1 MRKNDKIHARWF
13 SETRQLRFDGN
24 GMNIQHLLVFNWLIL
39 RVFIPFGNRKT
50 VSFLKPTVTKLSKRA
65 CKRTRVD

>member
-24 GMNIQHLLVFNWLIL
+24 GIPFIMNIQHLLVSNRMIL
-39 RVFIPFGNRKT
+39 GVFI
-50 VSFLKPTVTKLSKRA
+50 SFHLEIVKQYHFWK
-65 CKRTRVD
+65 